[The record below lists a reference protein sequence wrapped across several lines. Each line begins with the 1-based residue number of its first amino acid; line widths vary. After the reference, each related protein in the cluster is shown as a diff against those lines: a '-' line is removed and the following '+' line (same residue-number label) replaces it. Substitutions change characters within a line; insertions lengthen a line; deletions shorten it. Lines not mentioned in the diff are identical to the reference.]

1 MPVVI
6 NGTTGISGVAGSNA
20 TPAIQGT
27 DTNTGLVFPAADTIA
42 FVEGGTE
49 AMRLDSGGNLI
60 IGATSSNAKFT
71 VAFQSNIP
79 AAHTAVGSTDDVVQI
94 AGTDG
99 RALRLILD
107 SNNQPNIVGR
117 VSGGTLAAPS
127 ATLSGAT
134 LLTLTSRGY
143 GTTGWNTN
151 PPASFQL
158 LADGNITDSS
168 NPGRIQFNTAG
179 PTGGPVERM
188 RIDSSGNILFDSG
201 YGSVALAYAVRA
213 WVSFNGTNGTIFASQ
228 GVTSVT
234 RNTIGDYRVNFNFTM
249 PDANYAVSGAGM
261 EDNGQNSGGSYQ
273 TAFSLKS
280 STSTTTT
287 SCGILNAN
295 VDAGDNKDG
304 ARIMF
309 MAVR

>member
-1 MPVVI
+1 MPIVI
-6 NGTTGISGVAGSNA
+6 NGSTGISGVDGSNT

-42 FVEGGTE
+42 FVEGGAE

-127 ATLSGAT
+127 ATLSGAN

-188 RIDSSGNILFDSG
+188 RIDSSGDLTLTSNNLFLGTRSIATNGYTRLPNGLILQWGVTGNIGQDSS
-201 YGSVALAYAVRA
+201 GSVTFPIAFPSAVYCI
-213 WVSFNGTNGTIFASQ
+213 TITGRQ
-228 GVTSVT
+228 GI
-234 RNTIGDYRVNFNFTM
+234 NTT
-249 PDANYAVSGAGM
+249 
-261 EDNGQNSGGSYQ
+261 SGGSD
-273 TAFSLKS
+273 TI
-280 STSTTTT
+280 STQSTTGFTIAHGADGT
-287 SCGILNAN
+287 SS
-295 VDAGDNKDG
+295 
-304 ARIMF
+304 F
-309 MAVR
+309 YWMAIGV